1 MKLFVDNYPEQTR
14 LSILFA
20 MKFFK
25 YTISSLFLLLFSLP
39 LLGLFIVLE
48 ERATYPLNRQ
58 LNLEQISSIED
69 MLIEYDPRYLFNNN
83 DQSIELNEAESNAL
97 LIYFSQQ
104 LNNNN
109 FDWLTDSAMSV
120 ELLPGTIKLA
130 GSFAIKP
137 NLFGRYLNFEAS
149 FEELDNK
156 LIMQYLRLG
165 DLKIPELI
173 FRSLLN
179 YSQKELAGNDNYLLL
194 NLMLASIKQLEIR
207 ENYLGLT
214 VNWTSNDFDLVR
226 EQARRLLIGQTTHN
240 HLITFQNHL
249 TSITTATPPE
259 TRSIS
264 LNALLAPLFSL
275 ALESPGDPVEE
286 NQAILLILSAFLL
299 DELAIEDLVGPEAA
313 TTTIPKPLR
322 VTLEA
327 RDDLP
332 RHVIASAAI
341 AAYADNDM
349 ANILSI
355 YKEVHD
361 SRSNS
366 GFSFSDITANQIGTR
381 IGELA
386 TSNQN
391 SAIQLQRFFA
401 EVERESEYMLPV
413 GRPDGISE
421 AEFTAQ
427 YGSRSSDAYLNRLE
441 TIETAIEQ
449 LPIFQR
455 L

>member
-25 YTISSLFLLLFSLP
+25 YTISSLFLLLLSLP
-39 LLGLFIVLE
+39 LLVSFIVLE
-48 ERATYPLNRQ
+48 ETATYPMNRQ
-58 LNLEQISSIED
+58 LNPEQISSIED

-97 LIYFSQQ
+97 LVYFSQQ
-104 LNNNN
+104 LDNNN
-109 FDWLTDSAMSV
+109 FDWLTDSSMSV
-120 ELLPGTIKLA
+120 ELLPDTIRLA

-149 FEELDNK
+149 FNELDNK
-156 LIMQYLRLG
+156 LILQELRLG
-165 DLKIPELI
+165 DLKVPALI
-173 FRSLLN
+173 FRPLLN
-179 YSQKELAGNDNYLLL
+179 YSQKQLARNNNYLLVSS
-194 NLMLASIKQLEIR
+194 MLRSIKHLEIR

-214 VNWTSNDFDLVR
+214 VNWTSEDFDLVR
-226 EQARRLLIGQTTHN
+226 EEVRRLLIDQTTHKQ
-240 HLITFQNHL
+240 LITFQNHL
-249 TSITTATPPE
+249 TSITTAMAPE

-264 LNALLAPLFSL
+264 LNALLVPLFSL
-275 ALESPGDPVEE
+275 ALESTGDPIEE

-299 DELAIEDLVGPEAA
+299 DELAIEDLVGPESAA
-313 TTTIPKPLR
+313 TMPKPLR
-322 VTLEA
+322 VTLES

-332 RHVIASAAI
+332 RHMIASAAI

-401 EVERESEYMLPV
+401 GVELESEYMPPV

-427 YGSRSSDAYLNRLE
+427 YGSRSSDTYLNRLA
-441 TIETAIEQ
+441 TIETTIEQ

-455 L
+455 F

>member
-1 MKLFVDNYPEQTR
+1 
-14 LSILFA
+14 

-25 YTISSLFLLLFSLP
+25 YTISSLFLLLLSFP

-48 ERATYPLNRQ
+48 ETTTYPLNRQ
-58 LNLEQISSIED
+58 LNLEQIGSIED

-83 DQSIELNEAESNAL
+83 DQSIDLNETESNAL

-109 FDWLTDSAMSV
+109 FEWITDSSMSV
-120 ELLPGTIKLA
+120 ELLPNTLNLA

-149 FEELDNK
+149 FNELDNK
-156 LIMQYLRLG
+156 LILQDLRLG
-165 DLKIPELI
+165 GFKVPALI
-173 FRSLLN
+173 FRPLLN
-179 YSQKELAGNDNYLLL
+179 YSQKELARNNNYLLVNSIL
-194 NLMLASIKQLEIR
+194 RSIKHLEIR

-214 VNWTSNDFDLVR
+214 VNWTSEDFDLLR
-226 EQARRLLIGQTTHN
+226 EQARRLLIDQTTHKQ
-240 HLITFQNHL
+240 LITFQNHL
-249 TSITTATPPE
+249 TSITTAMAPE

-264 LNALLAPLFSL
+264 LNALLVPLFSL
-275 ALESPGDPVEE
+275 ALESAGDPIEE

-299 DELAIEDLVGPEAA
+299 DELAIEDLVGPESAAA
-313 TTTIPKPLR
+313 TMPKPLR
-322 VTLEA
+322 VTLES

-332 RHVIASAAI
+332 RHMIASAAI

-401 EVERESEYMLPV
+401 GVELESEYMPPV

-427 YGSRSSDAYLNRLE
+427 YGSRSSDTYLNRLA
-441 TIETAIEQ
+441 TIETTIEQ

-455 L
+455 F